1 MIRNIRTATIGLI
14 AAFAV
19 MTANALSPIDFQGA
33 QVLGRGQ
40 CNREGKVHMCFF
52 VVKDSKA
59 YIIVWDKEGEKE
71 IFQVDTIKPDYKEE
85 ELHSVWRRE
94 GQGRRKDEI

>member
-19 MTANALSPIDFQGA
+19 MAANALTPLDFQGA
-33 QVLGRGQ
+33 QVLGQGQ
-40 CNREGKVHMCFF
+40 CNREGQINLCFF

-59 YIIVWDKEGEKE
+59 YIIVWDKEGEKA
-71 IFQVDTIKPDYKEE
+71 IFQVDTIKPDYAEE
-85 ELHSVWRRE
+85 ELHLVWERKDK
-94 GQGRRKDEI
+94 GRRKDEV